1 VSPLFIKLKKLRQS
15 QAISLFAVGP
25 FANNQLN
32 AICGPEDDSQSRTT
46 EVVSSPSEDSLSYRF
61 DWSVEMME
69 ELDIAGKNC
78 PICSLQ
84 LPLSEFGVC
93 RARKD
98 GRNLYCKSCIRK
110 KVTESRRALKEY
122 RSSRKRFV
130 SQPQTEHSGTSQ
142 LACDQASSV
151 SYTRLLSKLSPA
163 ERVREAIRKG
173 ARTQREIAQETRLGK
188 DEIGDALAN
197 LLLWTREIKTQI
209 VDNTRLYFINESAE
223 LPIREDALDIPRKG
237 DLPSSFSALQ
247 GLMPGRN
254 PEGEEPEKI
263 GGWVAA

>member
-1 VSPLFIKLKKLRQS
+1 
-15 QAISLFAVGP
+15 
-25 FANNQLN
+25 
-32 AICGPEDDSQSRTT
+32 
-46 EVVSSPSEDSLSYRF
+46 
-61 DWSVEMME
+61 MME
-69 ELDIAGKNC
+69 EFDVSGKNC
-78 PICSLQ
+78 PICSQQ

-122 RSSRKRFV
+122 RSARKRYV
-130 SQPQTEHSGTSQ
+130 SQPLSEHSGTSP
-142 LACDQASSV
+142 LDGDSPSSV
-151 SYTRLLSKLSPA
+151 NYTRLLSKLSPV

-173 ARTQREIAQETRLGK
+173 ARTQKEIAHETRLGK

-197 LLLWTREIKTQI
+197 LLLWTREIKTQT
-209 VDNTRLYFINESAE
+209 VDNNRLYFINESSE
-223 LPIREDALDIPRKG
+223 LPIREEALNIPRRKG
-237 DLPSSFSALQ
+237 DMPSSFSALQ
-247 GLMPGRN
+247 GLMPGKN

>member
-1 VSPLFIKLKKLRQS
+1 
-15 QAISLFAVGP
+15 
-25 FANNQLN
+25 
-32 AICGPEDDSQSRTT
+32 
-46 EVVSSPSEDSLSYRF
+46 
-61 DWSVEMME
+61 MMH
-69 ELDIAGKNC
+69 ELDVSGKNC
-78 PICSLQ
+78 PICSQQ

-110 KVTESRRALKEY
+110 KVTDSRRALKEY
-122 RSSRKRFV
+122 RSARKRYI
-130 SQPQTEHSGTSQ
+130 SQPVVDHSGTSS
-142 LACDQASSV
+142 LDGDSSSTA
-151 SYTRLLSKLSPA
+151 SYTRLLSKLSPV
-163 ERVREAIRKG
+163 ERVRDAIRKG

-209 VDNTRLYFINESAE
+209 IDNNRHYFINESAD
-223 LPIREDALDIPRKG
+223 LPIREEALDLPRRKG
-237 DLPSSFSALQ
+237 DLPSSFSAVQ

-254 PEGEEPEKI
+254 PEGEETGKI